1 MRAASRPLEAG
12 GKSPFVHPPHDD
24 GLLGAGVLR
33 PKTTACLPGGG
44 GLLDVGMIVK
54 GEGER
59 CRALGS
65 RSMLSIQPVGL
76 HLSFAL
82 QRKTE

>member
-12 GKSPFVHPPHDD
+12 GKSPFVHPPHND
-24 GLLGAGVLR
+24 GVLGGMVLQPR
-33 PKTTACLPGGG
+33 TTACLPGGG

-54 GEGER
+54 GEGGR
-59 CRALGS
+59 WHALGS

-82 QRKTE
+82 RRKME